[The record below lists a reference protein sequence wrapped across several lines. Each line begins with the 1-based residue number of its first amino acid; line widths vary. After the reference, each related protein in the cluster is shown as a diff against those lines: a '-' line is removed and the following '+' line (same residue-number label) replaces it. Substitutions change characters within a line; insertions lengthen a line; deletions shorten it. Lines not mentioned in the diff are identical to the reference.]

1 MTKKTT
7 TKAAKIRDYVTKH
20 PNATGVEV
28 MKATGARSPQVY
40 AMMAKMRNEASGVPP
55 AKTAKAAPAVVP
67 VKAATDIGGMLKE
80 RGTRYGKFAG
90 HARVSQLLKQ
100 SIFGGMSDD
109 KYSRMDYDQIEA
121 LEMIAH
127 KIARIVNGDHNYY
140 DNWKDIAGYAKLVSD
155 RLETGTSV

>member
-40 AMMAKMRNEASGVPP
+40 AIMAKMRNEASGELP
-55 AKTAKAAPAVVP
+55 AKVAKAAPAVVP
-67 VKAATDIGGMLKE
+67 VKQSTDIGSMLKE

-100 SIFGGMSDD
+100 SIFGNMSDD
-109 KYSRMDYDQIEA
+109 KYSQMDYDQIEA

-155 RLETGTSV
+155 RLETGASV